1 MVLGSRERGAGGMSR
16 SLKEI
21 ALRPGKVARAAG
33 SGASVPV
40 ECCQVCGHAPLSKV
54 LSLGYMPPVNQ
65 MVAVGEVPR
74 QQPWFPT
81 DLMHCAECELVQ
93 LGLAVDPVIIFP
105 PEYPYTSGT
114 TKLLRDNFAELYCEA
129 SAMLKLAAQDLVIDI
144 GSNDGTLL
152 SNFKKHRILGIE
164 PTEVGKIADGRGVP
178 TLMRYFVPAVAAE
191 VKREHGP
198 ARVVTAANCFA
209 HIEDV
214 HSIVQGILDLL
225 APDGVFISE
234 SHYLIGLLD
243 RLQYD
248 TVYHEHLRYYSL
260 TSLANLLSMH
270 GLEVFHARAIPTHGG
285 SIRVYAARQGA
296 RPVDESVAK
305 MLAAE
310 PRGEA
315 MLARLKCFRNDVM
328 LSKLRLLA
336 MIRELK
342 EQGAR
347 ICGISAP
354 SRASTLVNYLG
365 LDEAIIDYI
374 CEIAGSLKIGKCMP
388 GTSIPVVEESRLF
401 SDQPD
406 CAVIFSWHIADEL
419 APKLR
424 AKGYRGKL
432 VTPLPVPREL

>member
-1 MVLGSRERGAGGMSR
+1 V
-16 SLKEI
+16 
-21 ALRPGKVARAAG
+21 
-33 SGASVPV
+33 
-40 ECCQVCGHAPLSKV
+40 
-54 LSLGYMPPVNQ
+54 
-65 MVAVGEVPR
+65 
-74 QQPWFPT
+74 
-81 DLMHCAECELVQ
+81 
-93 LGLAVDPVIIFP
+93 
-105 PEYPYTSGT
+105 
-114 TKLLRDNFAELYCEA
+114 
-129 SAMLKLAAQDLVIDI
+129 
-144 GSNDGTLL
+144 
-152 SNFKKHRILGIE
+152 LGIE
-164 PTEVGKIADGRGVP
+164 PTDVGKIATGRGIP
-178 TLMRYFVPAVAAE
+178 TLTRYFTPAVAAE
-191 VKREHGP
+191 VKGEHGP

-214 HSIVQGILDLL
+214 HSIVEGICNLL
-225 APDGVFISE
+225 TFDGVFISE

-260 TSLANLLSMH
+260 NSLANLLQMH
-270 GLEVFHARAIPTHGG
+270 GLEVFHARPIPSHGG
-285 SIRVYAARQGA
+285 SIRVYAAPRGT
-296 RPVDESVAK
+296 RKVNDSVAQ

-315 MLARLKCFRNDVM
+315 MLARLKTFRDDVM

-336 MIRELK
+336 MIRDLK
-342 EQGAR
+342 EKGAR
-347 ICGISAP
+347 IAGISAP

-365 LDEAIIDYI
+365 LDEAIIEYV

-406 CAVIFSWHIADEL
+406 CAIIFSWHIADEL

>member
-1 MVLGSRERGAGGMSR
+1 MVSFPA
-16 SLKEI
+16 KI
-21 ALRPGKVARAAG
+21 ARAAG

-40 ECCQVCGHAPLSKV
+40 ECCQVCGHAPLADV

-65 MVAVGEVPR
+65 MVAIGEVPR

-81 DLMHCAECELVQ
+81 NLLHCPECDLVQ
-93 LGLAVDPVIIFP
+93 LGLAVDPAIIFP

-114 TKLLRDNFAELYCEA
+114 TKLLRDNFAELYAEA
-129 SAMLKLAAQDLVIDI
+129 AAMPGPGPQDPALGPQDLIVDI

-152 SNFKKHRILGIE
+152 SNFKRHCVLGIE
-164 PTEVGKIADGRGVP
+164 PTEVGKIANSRGIP
-178 TLMRYFVPAVAAE
+178 TLTRYFTPTVAAE
-191 VKREHGP
+191 VRREVGP

-214 HSIVQGILDLL
+214 HAIVEGIIDLIG
-225 APDGVFISE
+225 PDGVFISE

-260 TSLANLLSMH
+260 TSLANLLKMH
-270 GLEVFHARAIPTHGG
+270 GLEVFHARPIPTHGG
-285 SIRVYAARQGA
+285 SIRVYAGRPGA
-296 RPVDESVAK
+296 HPVQESVAK

-315 MLARLKCFRNDVM
+315 MLARLKAFGNDVM

-342 EQGAR
+342 EKGAR

-365 LDEAIIDYI
+365 LDEAIIDYV

-424 AKGYRGKL
+424 SKGYRGKL